1 VREAGPGR
9 LAFRP
14 EGEERQYR
22 QGADALDRQI
32 EHFERGRI
40 RPVDVLEQHQYRL
53 LPRQRFEPVE

>member
-9 LAFRP
+9 LVFRP
-14 EGEERQYR
+14 EGDQQQYR

-40 RPVDVLEQHQYRL
+40 GPVDVLEQHQYRL
-53 LPRQRFEPVE
+53 LPR